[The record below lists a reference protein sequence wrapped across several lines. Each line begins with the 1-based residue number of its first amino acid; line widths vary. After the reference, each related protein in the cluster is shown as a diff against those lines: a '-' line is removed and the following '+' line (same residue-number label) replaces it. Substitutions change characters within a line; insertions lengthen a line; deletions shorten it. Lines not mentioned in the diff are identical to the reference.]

1 MNMRSMYKIGMLLFV
16 FNTIISATNV
26 NGRFVVISTDS
37 LILEVLLQVNTNTG
51 SDDMGGATIVIGFNS
66 SALSFNCSPQVN
78 THYVFHNFSGDKYSP
93 ATITK
98 PAIDK
103 LWLNIDLP
111 FNNSNN
117 GTVVSGSNGWTD
129 VATLFFDI
137 INPSDTLKLDWLM
150 INPYWGIYDANNTTL
165 WNPGTSQNLNYVI
178 TNDITPPQ
186 LVSATFSDVT
196 TLVLNFSEQLN
207 ISTAQNINNYSI
219 SNGINV
225 SSATL
230 SLTQVTL
237 RTSPSESGT
246 YTVTVNNITDL
257 AGNIIDPNHN
267 SASNYLLP
275 VELNSFT
282 VKAKNG
288 QVILNWRTET
298 EVNNYGF
305 EVERCALSAEC
316 QVWEKIGFINGNGN
330 SNSVK
335 EYSFTDKNPKGGS
348 KYQYRLKQID
358 NDGHFEYSEIV
369 EVEVV
374 PVKFELSQNYPNPF
388 NPSTKISWQCPVDS
402 RQVLIVYDMLGNE
415 IITLVDEYKPA
426 GNYEVDFQSS
436 VDSQQLA
443 SGIYIYKLSAEN
455 FTETKKMVLLR

>member
-1 MNMRSMYKIGMLLFV
+1 
-16 FNTIISATNV
+16 
-26 NGRFVVISTDS
+26 
-37 LILEVLLQVNTNTG
+37 
-51 SDDMGGATIVIGFNS
+51 
-66 SALSFNCSPQVN
+66 
-78 THYVFHNFSGDKYSP
+78 
-93 ATITK
+93 
-98 PAIDK
+98 
-103 LWLNIDLP
+103 
-111 FNNSNN
+111 
-117 GTVVSGSNGWTD
+117 
-129 VATLFFDI
+129 
-137 INPSDTLKLDWLM
+137 
-150 INPYWGIYDANNTTL
+150 
-165 WNPGTSQNLNYVI
+165 VI

-186 LVSATFSDVT
+186 LVSATFSDIT

-388 NPSTKISWQCPVDS
+388 NPSTVIS
-402 RQVLIVYDMLGNE
+402 Y
-415 IITLVDEYKPA
+415 
-426 GNYEVDFQSS
+426 S
-436 VDSQQLA
+436 VF
-443 SGIYIYKLSAEN
+443 E
-455 FTETKKMVLLR
+455 